1 MVIRASMGTNA
12 TDKADEVQASVAL
25 LRAVEAGEDG
35 LVLVELPLLD
45 RHVNPNDVLPHDAP
59 GTDVQVA
66 ERITSIMT
74 AIATTRT
81 HACGGLTV
89 THSPYFGVSH
99 EAIAETYSETV
110 CGKRTVTVILRN
122 RIHIRCISSTYSI
135 TLHVLLRCDAPPI
148 MDTKS
153 RKISDICA
161 SRRTA

>member
-1 MVIRASMGTNA
+1 METAV
-12 TDKADEVQASVAL
+12 SVL
-25 LRAVEAGEDG
+25 GAVETLEDG

-45 RHVNPNDVLPHDAP
+45 RHVNPNDILPHDAP

-99 EAIAETYSETV
+99 EAIAETDGGTM
-110 CGKRTVTVILRN
+110 
-122 RIHIRCISSTYSI
+122 SS
-135 TLHVLLRCDAPPI
+135 
-148 MDTKS
+148 
-153 RKISDICA
+153 
-161 SRRTA
+161 